1 MGVPTNHYII
11 IYTYVS
17 EPPIIKDVSD
27 DELRHYIDHPL
38 IINLPSNTQFVE
50 RMIQTVSKLGTVAAD
65 ARQRDGFA
73 KATFENQKLM
83 PTRRTKSDFARF
95 T

>member
-1 MGVPTNHYII
+1 
-11 IYTYVS
+11 
-17 EPPIIKDVSD
+17 
-27 DELRHYIDHPL
+27 
-38 IINLPSNTQFVE
+38 
-50 RMIQTVSKLGTVAAD
+50 MIQTVSKLGTVAAD

-95 T
+95 N